1 METTSGRNGVGELE
15 VERNRRLIQ
24 LLHDDGPIIIELE
37 GPEID
42 HHLILVNVRHDR
54 ALELLVHRQL
64 FDASVHVEVQRE
76 VDVLVAHR
84 VGADV
89 DLRMA
94 KLQREIHSACRPCR
108 RDNGFDSSR
117 RRAYS
122 RRASDYVEPHFER
135 YYKGRTSCAEAYCD
149 TKARMVD
156 AEKASL

>member
-1 METTSGRNGVGELE
+1 METASGRNGVGELE

-76 VDVLVAHR
+76 VDVLVAHS

-89 DLRMA
+89 DLHMA
-94 KLQREIHSACRPCR
+94 KLQREI
-108 RDNGFDSSR
+108 
-117 RRAYS
+117 
-122 RRASDYVEPHFER
+122 
-135 YYKGRTSCAEAYCD
+135 T
-149 TKARMVD
+149 
-156 AEKASL
+156 